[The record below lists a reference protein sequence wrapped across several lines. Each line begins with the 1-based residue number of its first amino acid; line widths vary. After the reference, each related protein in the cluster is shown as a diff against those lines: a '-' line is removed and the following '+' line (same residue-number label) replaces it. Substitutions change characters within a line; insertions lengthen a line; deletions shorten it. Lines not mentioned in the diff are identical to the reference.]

1 MENLRIRCSSLWKIM
16 GTGKG
21 PHGLTATATTYIKQL
36 VKQQMFEYTTEINSK
51 YFDKGIDCENDAIK
65 LYNDHFFTAHEKNEV
80 KVVNEWITGTCDI
93 NAPNLIIDTKCSW
106 DADTFPASIE
116 DAEALCKKSGYEWQL
131 IGYMWLYNKDKSELV
146 YALVDTPEYLIEYVN
161 DRSAHEVD
169 HLDPGLR
176 LTVLKFNRDTAKE
189 ELIKTKVEAARLF
202 AIEYKNQIINKN
214 K

>member
-36 VKQQMFEYTTEINSK
+36 VKQQLFEYTTEINSK

-80 KVVNEWITGTCDI
+80 KLVNEWITGTCDI

-116 DAEALCKKSGYEWQL
+116 DAETLCKKSGYQWQL
-131 IGYMWLYNKDKSELV
+131 IGY
-146 YALVDTPEYLIEYVN
+146 IN
-161 DRSAHEVD
+161 DRSSHEVD
-169 HLDPGLR
+169 HLDSGLR